1 MRGRVSTAIFSV
13 CVFGCFAMAAYERA
27 GAATPLESAIAVA
40 GNRHVDAQMI
50 RSHFHGG
57 ADGRLDT
64 GALDAALKSL
74 YATGLFQD
82 VKISQAGDYVV
93 VTVAENPTIARLAFE
108 GNKKIK
114 DEDLKKALQSKGG
127 GPLSRAIVHDDVQH
141 IIELYRQ
148 HGYFDVRIE
157 PKTIDAK
164 QERVDLVF
172 EIKEGDKLAVK
183 EIQFIGNNAFPQ
195 NKLAGAIKT
204 GTTNFLSFLLDNDGY
219 DADRIE
225 GDLDLLRSLYRAHG
239 HADARVR
246 SAAAYEAGKKGVV
259 VTFTIE
265 EGRQYRL
272 GSVDVESTVP
282 SIDAAVL
289 RRHLRTPPGDIY
301 DADAVSKSVDAIT
314 IGLAKSGQPFATVLP
329 RSERLPER
337 GLINLVYAIEDGKR
351 LYVERID
358 IHGNTRTRDDV
369 IRREFDFGEGDAY
382 NRALTDRAER
392 RLKGLGYFKS
402 VKINAQPGSAADRVV
417 LDVAVEEDKTGT
429 FSIMGGYSSAD
440 GPQATISVG
449 DKNFLGAGDIAKAS
463 LTYGEY
469 AKGFDLSFTDPYALG
484 PRLSLGVDLFGKETF
499 ASPYQSYDSTFY
511 GAKVSIGT
519 PLNDQL
525 GMQWNYAIYNQGLTL
540 DPAMGTASLP
550 IQQAA
555 QAGPM
560 WVSSVGT
567 GITYSTL
574 DNAKSPTHGIRAQ
587 FNNDFAG
594 LGGAAKFARTTDDV
608 RYYHEIVGDVLGMV
622 RAQGGYVTPWGGQQ
636 LPLLDGFFGGP
647 QLVRGF
653 APNGFGPRDI
663 TPGTTQDN
671 IGGNVYWT
679 TSAELQAPMP
689 LVPADAQ
696 LKIALFSDAGSLWAT
711 NASSADKSRIAV
723 AVAVATN
730 RQFQR
735 DPRFGRCQ
743 RGLGFTVWRAS
754 GRLCLPGRQAELRCH
769 AAAEFFR
776 RRVLNSI
783 QSSLPGLTRQTILVS
798 ITAKMDHL
806 ISALRAGPV
815 MKPKVTPPSRPFPP
829 P

>member
-1 MRGRVSTAIFSV
+1 MYGRAIAATLFLFLAGFLTVTA
-13 CVFGCFAMAAYERA
+13 CQRA
-27 GAATPLESAIAVA
+27 GAATPLVSTIAVA
-40 GNRHVDAQMI
+40 GNRHIDAAMI
-50 RSHFHGG
+50 RAHFHAG
-57 ADGRLDT
+57 AAGP
-64 GALDAALKSL
+64 LDAALKSL

-82 VKISQAGDYVV
+82 VKISQAGDRVL
-93 VTVAENPTIARLAFE
+93 VTVVENPAIARLVFE

-114 DEDLKKALQSKGG
+114 DEDLKKTLQSKDG
-127 GPLSRAIVHDDVQH
+127 GPLSRAIVHDDVEQ
-141 IIELYRQ
+141 IVALYRQ
-148 HGYFDVRIE
+148 RGYFEVRVE
-157 PKTIDAK
+157 PKTIDAARD
-164 QERVDLVF
+164 RVNLVF

-183 EIQFIGNNAFPQ
+183 EIRFVGNKAVPQ
-195 NKLAGAIKT
+195 NKLAGVIKT
-204 GTTNFLSFLLDNDGY
+204 GATNVLSFLLDNDGY

-225 GDLDLLRSLYRAHG
+225 GDLDLLRRFYLAHG
-239 HADARVR
+239 YADAGVR
-246 SAAAYEAGKKGVV
+246 SASTYEADKKGVV
-259 VTFTIE
+259 LTFTIE

-272 GSVDVESTVP
+272 GRVNIESTVP

-289 RRHLRTPPGDIY
+289 RRYLRTQPGDIY
-301 DADAVSKSVDAIT
+301 DADTVSKSVDAVT
-314 IGLAKSGQPFATVLP
+314 MGLAQNGKPFATVLP

-337 GLINLVYAIEDGKR
+337 GLINLVYMVDDGKR

-358 IHGNTRTRDDV
+358 IHGNTRTRDAV

-392 RLKGLGYFKS
+392 RLNGLGYFKS
-402 VKINAQPGSAADRVV
+402 VKINAQPGSAPDRVV
-417 LDVAVEEDKTGT
+417 LDVAVEEDKTGS
-429 FSIMGGYSSAD
+429 FSILGGYSSAD
-440 GPQATISVG
+440 GPEATISVG
-449 DKNFLGAGDIAKAS
+449 DKNFLGTGDIAKAS

-511 GAKVSIGT
+511 GAKVAIGT

-525 GMQWNYAIYNQGLTL
+525 GMQWNYAIYNQGLAL
-540 DPAMGTASLP
+540 DPAVGTASLP

-555 QAGPM
+555 QAGPT

-567 GITYSTL
+567 GVTYSTL
-574 DNAKSPTHGIRAQ
+574 DNAKSPTDGIRAQ

-608 RYYHEIVGDVLGMV
+608 RYFHEIVGDVVGMV

-671 IGGNVYWT
+671 IGGNIYWT

-689 LVPADAQ
+689 LVSADAQ
-696 LKIALFSDAGSLWAT
+696 LKVALFSDAGSLWAT
-711 NASSADKSRIAV
+711 NASSAASLASLSPSQQIANSRAI
-723 AVAVATN
+723 
-730 RQFQR
+730 
-735 DPRFGRCQ
+735 
-743 RGLGFTVWRAS
+743 RAS
-754 GRLCLPGRQAELRCH
+754 VGG
-769 AAAEFFR
+769 
-776 RRVLNSI
+776 
-783 QSSLPGLTRQTILVS
+783 SLIWASPFG
-798 ITAKMDHL
+798 
-806 ISALRAGPV
+806 ALRVDYAYPVAHQSYDVTQRLNFSAGA
-815 MKPKVTPPSRPFPP
+815 F
-829 P
+829 

>member
-1 MRGRVSTAIFSV
+1 M
-13 CVFGCFAMAAYERA
+13 
-27 GAATPLESAIAVA
+27 
-40 GNRHVDAQMI
+40 
-50 RSHFHGG
+50 
-57 ADGRLDT
+57 
-64 GALDAALKSL
+64 
-74 YATGLFQD
+74 
-82 VKISQAGDYVV
+82 
-93 VTVAENPTIARLAFE
+93 
-108 GNKKIK
+108 
-114 DEDLKKALQSKGG
+114 
-127 GPLSRAIVHDDVQH
+127 
-141 IIELYRQ
+141 
-148 HGYFDVRIE
+148 
-157 PKTIDAK
+157 
-164 QERVDLVF
+164 
-172 EIKEGDKLAVK
+172 
-183 EIQFIGNNAFPQ
+183 
-195 NKLAGAIKT
+195 IKT
-204 GTTNFLSFLLDNDGY
+204 GTTNVLSFLLDNDGY

-225 GDLDLLRSLYRAHG
+225 GDLDLLRRFYLAHG
-239 HADARVR
+239 YADARVR
-246 SAAAYEAGKKGVV
+246 SASTYEADKKGVV

-272 GSVDVESTVP
+272 GRVDIESTVP

-289 RRHLRTPPGDIY
+289 RRYLRTQPGEIY
-301 DADAVSKSVDAIT
+301 DADAVSKSVDAVT
-314 IGLAKSGQPFATVLP
+314 MGLAQNGKPFATVLP

-337 GLINLVYAIEDGKR
+337 GLINLVYTVDDGKR

-402 VKINAQPGSAADRVV
+402 VKINAQPGSAPDRVV

-440 GPQATISVG
+440 GPEATISVG
-449 DKNFLGAGDIAKAS
+449 DKNFLGTGDIAKAS

-511 GAKVSIGT
+511 GAKVSVGT

-540 DPAMGTASLP
+540 DPAVGTASLP

-567 GITYSTL
+567 GVTYSTL
-574 DNAKSPTHGIRAQ
+574 DNAKSPTDGIRAQ

-608 RYYHEIVGDVLGMV
+608 RYYHEIVGDVVGMV

-671 IGGNVYWT
+671 IGGNIYWT

-689 LVPADAQ
+689 LVSADAQ
-696 LKIALFSDAGSLWAT
+696 LKVALFSDAGSLWAT
-711 NASSADKSRIAV
+711 NASSAASLASLSPSQQIANSRAI
-723 AVAVATN
+723 
-730 RQFQR
+730 
-735 DPRFGRCQ
+735 
-743 RGLGFTVWRAS
+743 RAS
-754 GRLCLPGRQAELRCH
+754 VGG
-769 AAAEFFR
+769 
-776 RRVLNSI
+776 
-783 QSSLPGLTRQTILVS
+783 SLIWDSPFG
-798 ITAKMDHL
+798 
-806 ISALRAGPV
+806 ALRVDYAYPVAKQSYDVTQRLNFSAGA
-815 MKPKVTPPSRPFPP
+815 F
-829 P
+829 